1 MQKLLAVGFAVL
13 VYGLWA
19 AAPAG
24 AAPINYNIFGSCD
37 ANCASVGLQRGFT
50 AFGRVTIDR
59 DPIVL
64 GGPIQT
70 SNLVSYS
77 LTFGSNTISNTN
89 AVGASLVGVWA
100 NDLDTIAAVDLRAS
114 TAVGP
119 STGLG
124 LVLMLGGAIISTSAN
139 CPTTSCDA
147 VNFNTAATLSGVTFT
162 AEPGPLPPAPIPLP
176 PALGL
181 ALAGVGCLALVRR
194 RASARRA

>member
-1 MQKLLAVGFAVL
+1 MRTLFATCLAVLGCAFL
-13 VYGLWA
+13 
-19 AAPAG
+19 AAPSN
-24 AAPINYNIFGSCD
+24 AATINYNIFGSCD

-50 AFGRVTIDR
+50 AFGRLTIDR
-59 DPIVL
+59 TEPLVL

-70 SNLVSYS
+70 SNLTSYS

-100 NDLDTIAAVDLRAS
+100 NDLDTIAALDLRAA

-124 LVLMLGGAIISTSAN
+124 MVLMLGGAIISTNAS
-139 CPTTSCDA
+139 CTTASCDA
-147 VNFNTAATLSGVTFT
+147 VNFNSAATLSGVTFT
-162 AEPGPLPPAPIPLP
+162 AEPGPLPPAPVPLP

-181 ALAGVGCLALVRR
+181 ALAGIGALALVRR
-194 RASARRA
+194 RRSS